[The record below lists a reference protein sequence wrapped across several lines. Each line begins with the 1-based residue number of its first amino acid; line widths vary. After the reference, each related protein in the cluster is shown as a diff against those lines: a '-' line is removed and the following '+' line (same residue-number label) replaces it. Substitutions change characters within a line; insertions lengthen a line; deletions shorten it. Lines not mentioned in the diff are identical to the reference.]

1 MTVLKDRKKT
11 YVDHSKEFKTAAGNS
26 LSRMTISRRLNE
38 VGFNS
43 KKCAKKPLFPAIKV
57 LKLAW
62 PIFFVHECMSKY
74 LFRSLFKE
82 VLNNSIFV
90 LIIIVYLVS
99 ICDSKLKVVFY
110 NC

>member
-62 PIFFVHECMSKY
+62 PIFFVHECIYFLPNIVHENNNKFT
-74 LFRSLFKE
+74 LNPFK
-82 VLNNSIFV
+82 S
-90 LIIIVYLVS
+90 
-99 ICDSKLKVVFY
+99 FY
-110 NC
+110 STGRDY